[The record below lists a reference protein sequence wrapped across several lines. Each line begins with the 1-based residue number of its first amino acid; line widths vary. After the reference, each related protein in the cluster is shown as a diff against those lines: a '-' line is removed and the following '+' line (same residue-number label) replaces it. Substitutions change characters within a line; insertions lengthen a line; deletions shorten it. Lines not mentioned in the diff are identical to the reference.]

1 MITIDKKL
9 NELEVMVVAEHLQ
22 NKGVE
27 SYTLTQGNDCIW
39 AYYGLLNEYYI
50 FRDGRLVDIQ
60 ID

>member
-1 MITIDKKL
+1 MITIDKTL
-9 NELEVMVVAEHLQ
+9 NELEVMIVAEHLQ

-27 SYTLTQGNDCIW
+27 NYTLTQGNDCNW
-39 AYYGLLNEYYI
+39 AYYGQLNEYYI